1 MLTHY
6 RKENRKIAM
15 GLLSFHKKLTD
26 QTDLLKEIDVYEAEN
41 DYELF
46 FFTPEDST
54 NIQGIIGI
62 EWIDKNQL
70 VIHDISLNP
79 SYRGENMGFLMLN
92 ELQEKYPEVTFLA
105 TEVTKPYLSK
115 WQRSI
120 MKKE

>member
-115 WQRSI
+115 WQ
-120 MKKE
+120 